1 MSKENQIRNVCISQA
16 WLAILH
22 NLYMKRQFHTWER
35 KKMAYKLAIFDLD
48 GTILDTLEDLT
59 DATNYALGEH
69 GYPLRTIDEIRR
81 FVGNGIRK
89 LIERA
94 VPASLTEEEISSVH
108 QTFSAYYQQHCADK
122 TRPYEG
128 ILPLLRRLRTEG
140 CLTAVV
146 SNKADAAVQPLCR
159 QYYDGLFDYAVGERP
174 GIRRKPAPDAVL
186 EVLRR
191 LEVDAADAVYIGDS
205 EVDIQT
211 AANAGLDAIVVT
223 WGFRDRN
230 YLESQGGKRFV
241 DRPEE
246 IEELVL

>member
-1 MSKENQIRNVCISQA
+1 
-16 WLAILH
+16 
-22 NLYMKRQFHTWER
+22 
-35 KKMAYKLAIFDLD
+35 MAYKLAIFDLD
-48 GTILDTLEDLT
+48 GTILDTLEDLA
-59 DATNYALGEH
+59 DAMNYALGEH
-69 GYPLRTIDEIRR
+69 GYPGRTIEEVRR

-94 VPASLTEEEISSVH
+94 VPAGLAKEEIDRVH
-108 QTFSAYYQQHCADK
+108 ETFSAYYQQHCADK

-128 ILPLLRRLRTEG
+128 VLPLLERLRAAG

-159 QYYDGLFDYAVGERP
+159 RYYNGLFDYAVGERT
-174 GIRRKPAPDAVL
+174 GIRRKPDPDSVQ

-191 LEVDAADAVYIGDS
+191 LQVEAADAVYIGDS

-211 AANAGLDAIVVT
+211 AKNAGLDSIIVT
-223 WGFRDRN
+223 WVFRDRD
-230 YLESQGGKRFV
+230 YLESQGGRRFV

-246 IEELVL
+246 IEQIIL

>member
-1 MSKENQIRNVCISQA
+1 
-16 WLAILH
+16 
-22 NLYMKRQFHTWER
+22 
-35 KKMAYKLAIFDLD
+35 MAYKLAIFDLD
-48 GTILDTLEDLT
+48 GTILDTLEDLA
-59 DATNYALGEH
+59 DAMNYALGEH
-69 GYPLRTIDEIRR
+69 GYPGRTIEEVRR

-94 VPASLTEEEISSVH
+94 VPAGLAKEEIDRVH
-108 QTFSAYYQQHCADK
+108 ETFSAYYQQHCADK

-128 ILPLLRRLRTEG
+128 VPPLLERLRAAG

-159 QYYDGLFDYAVGERP
+159 RYYNGLFDYTVGERT
-174 GIRRKPAPDAVL
+174 GIRRKPDPDSVQ

-191 LEVDAADAVYIGDS
+191 LQVEAADAVYIGDS

-211 AANAGLDAIVVT
+211 AKNAGLDSIIVT
-223 WGFRDRN
+223 WGFRDRD
-230 YLESQGGKRFV
+230 YLESQGGRRFV

-246 IEELVL
+246 IEQIIL